1 MNLLDLGIIVL
12 LGLVTLR
19 GYYRGLFQEVAVLVG
34 VVGGV
39 VVAAHTYLRLAG
51 LLQPWITDPQHAR
64 WVAFAVVFVAVYWLT
79 RLAAHFI
86 QRLLYHL
93 YLDFFDRLLGGVFA
107 LAKGALL
114 MGFGLMLLGVV
125 MPRNSHLLKGSVAAP
140 HLISL
145 ARQSLEFAATGLQA
159 TYARLPEGMAQAPGS
174 APGRGLPAFGGP
186 VVPGPGRA
194 RAILR
199 EPAPGLKRRVYPRL
213 ESPSFVSPLT
223 LSLFLGENGA

>member
-19 GYYRGLFQEVAVLVG
+19 GYYRGLFQELAVLVG

-39 VVAAHTYLRLAG
+39 VAAAHTYLRLAG
-51 LLQPWITDPQHAR
+51 LLHPWVTDPQYAR
-64 WVAFAVVFVAVYWLT
+64 WIAFAVVFVAVYWLT

-114 MGFGLMLLGVV
+114 VGFGLMLLGVV
-125 MPRNSHLLKGSVAAP
+125 LPRNSHLLKGSVAAP
-140 HLISL
+140 HLLSL
-145 ARQSLEFAATGLQA
+145 AHQSLGLLPPDFKQ
-159 TYARLPEGMAQAPGS
+159 RLNDYLKEWRRPREVRQVRASRPRADQEPQAP
-174 APGRGLPAFGGP
+174 AALRPNGGKWP
-186 VVPGPGRA
+186 RA
-194 RAILR
+194 
-199 EPAPGLKRRVYPRL
+199 
-213 ESPSFVSPLT
+213 
-223 LSLFLGENGA
+223 

>member
-1 MNLLDLGIIVL
+1 MNVLDLGIIIL

-51 LLQPWITDPQHAR
+51 LLRPWITDPQHAR

-114 MGFGLMLLGVV
+114 VGFGLMLLGVV
-125 MPRNSHLLKGSVAAP
+125 MPKNSHLLQGSVAAP

-145 ARQSLEFAATGLQA
+145 ARQSLSLLPPDFKQRLNDYLKEWRRPRESRQA
-159 TYARLPEGMAQAPGS
+159 EAFRPQA
-174 APGRGLPAFGGP
+174 
-186 VVPGPGRA
+186 
-194 RAILR
+194 
-199 EPAPGLKRRVYPRL
+199 EPAPLAQAGPGSNLGKQPR
-213 ESPSFVSPLT
+213 
-223 LSLFLGENGA
+223 A